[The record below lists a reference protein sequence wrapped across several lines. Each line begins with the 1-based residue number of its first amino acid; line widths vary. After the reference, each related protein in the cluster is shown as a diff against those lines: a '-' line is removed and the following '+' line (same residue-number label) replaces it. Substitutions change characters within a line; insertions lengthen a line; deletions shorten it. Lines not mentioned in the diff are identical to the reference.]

1 LQAAGDRRVGECRAN
16 EARRIGSV
24 NRGEKN
30 FPKVVTKM
38 LSGTGQ

>member
-1 LQAAGDRRVGECRAN
+1 LQAAGDRRIGERRAN

-24 NRGEKN
+24 NRREKN

>member
-1 LQAAGDRRVGECRAN
+1 LQAASDRRVGERRAN

-24 NRGEKN
+24 DRREKN

-38 LSGTGQ
+38 LNGAGQ

>member
-1 LQAAGDRRVGECRAN
+1 LQTAGDRRVGECRAN

-24 NRGEKN
+24 DRREEN

-38 LSGTGQ
+38 LNGTGQ